1 MARRPGS
8 NPKVVDKI
16 NGITFMC
23 RISLLSFPLAVLN
36 AHSLKSRLVVEGFLL
51 GSLVNEYTDKSTEL
65 RSGGTGFK

>member
-1 MARRPGS
+1 M
-8 NPKVVDKI
+8 
-16 NGITFMC
+16 F
-23 RISLLSFPLAVLN
+23 RIALLLFPPAVLN